1 MPAAMQVR
9 GDAAGGAHP
18 AGHAGELPV
27 TLAVLLHQH
36 PVVVEPAAG
45 QPQRDALLHE
55 ELTAD
60 APLADDGLQPVQRHL
75 ARGDNLAALAASLD
89 IEQGLAFPLAFDP
102 QDAAPPGAVDRLD
115 VDDGAYFQHP
125 LQIGGGLVEQRLRHM
140 GPEAA
145 PLGEG
150 LVHRPFIAQRAVQ
163 EGQMIVPRA
172 EAQQLLEAL
181 AALNP
186 AAVIDH
192 IREGAPLP
200 RPYAAFDII
209 DHGMDQVLA
218 DMYICRGEHNNT
230 CIIDVDIRTAQTALY
245 TDQGLFCRP
254 LY

>member
-1 MPAAMQVR
+1 MPAAMEVR

-27 TLAVLLHQH
+27 ALAVLLHQH

-55 ELTAD
+55 EFTAD

-75 ARGDNLAALAASLD
+75 ARGDDLAALAASLN
-89 IEQGLAFPLAFDP
+89 IEEGLAFPLPLNP
-102 QDAAPPGAVDRLD
+102 QDAASACAVNRLHIDDRA
-115 VDDGAYFQHP
+115 GFQHP
-125 LQIGGGLVEQRLRHM
+125 VQVGRGLVEECLRHM

-150 LVHRPFIAQRAVQ
+150 LMYRPFIAQRAVQ
-163 EGQMIVPRA
+163 EGQMVVPRA

-192 IREGAPLP
+192 IREGAPFP
-200 RPYAAFDII
+200 RPYSAFDII
-209 DHGMDQVLA
+209 DHRIDQVLA